1 MHYALG
7 GSRTDFFERSKN
19 RNIRNI
25 RTKLIKPTFLQ
36 EHYRNITRKIGT
48 LGNCDMMSAIPLAT
62 TSRGAK
68 DFVCA
73 WAYALPTTL
82 RGLTRC

>member
-1 MHYALG
+1 LHLALG

-36 EHYRNITRKIGT
+36 EHYRNITKKIGT
-48 LGNCDMMSAIPLAT
+48 LGNCDIMSAIPLPKAM
-62 TSRGAK
+62 R
-68 DFVCA
+68 
-73 WAYALPTTL
+73 WADPLA
-82 RGLTRC
+82 

>member
-1 MHYALG
+1 MG
-7 GSRTDFFERSKN
+7 GSRTDFFGRSKN

-36 EHYRNITRKIGT
+36 EHYRNITRGIGT
-48 LGNCDMMSAIPLAT
+48 LGNCDIMSAIPLAT
-62 TSRGAK
+62 SSRGAK

-73 WAYALPTTL
+73 WAYALATTL
-82 RGLTRC
+82 RELTRC